1 MSKRGLTKFSIGTA
15 IGVGI
20 GFLLAPK
27 EGSETRKELKQK
39 IDEFCKK
46 VKDLKKEDVQ
56 AEIEMRVEK
65 LKKEISELD
74 KEKVLKIAKE
84 KGQQVKT
91 EAQKLVD
98 LAKEKGTPVLE
109 KTATEVREK
118 AIVVTKNVLDKL
130 ENKQNKKE
138 N

>member
-1 MSKRGLTKFSIGTA
+1 MSKRGLTKFAIGTA

-46 VKDLKKEDVQ
+46 EKDLKKEDVQ